1 MRILIVLVSVLGFL
15 PLSASPLTDAM
26 KAVAEKCTVDPQYAM
41 ISNCPG
47 GEDAAVQAIV
57 DRDGAAKVLPDLA
70 NAFAGK
76 DEKVALVAISY
87 LYKVKDML
95 GDIFNKP
102 SLVSGKTVDTLIKGL
117 AQNKNYVSSYVSQI
131 TTVLAT
137 LQKKDAALFK
147 VLDSHPQSV
156 TRNDGYRWSMYQG
169 RLRVFDRIKKAAK
182 DRKSEY
188 LADAALNAPEYMYNY
203 TDKEKKAI
211 CEWAKGYLDEEN
223 PRYASYGARVL
234 VLRCLG
240 TYIDDV
246 LAKAEALNA
255 EGKLANSPF
264 REALTNFTFS
274 CKEYM
279 GSAPTGT
286 PEQCAR
292 RAALVGQ

>member
-1 MRILIVLVSVLGFL
+1 MRKLICLLIFISS
-15 PLSASPLTDAM
+15 PLFASPLTDAM
-26 KAVAEKCTVDPQYAM
+26 KAVAENCTVDAQYAM
-41 ISNCPG
+41 ISNCPN
-47 GEDAAVQAIV
+47 GEDTAAQTLIDSA
-57 DRDGAAKVLPDLA
+57 GAAKVLPDLA

-76 DEKVALVAISY
+76 NEKIALVAIHY

-95 GDIFNKP
+95 GDIIKKP
-102 SLVSGKTVDTLIKGL
+102 TLVSGKTVDILIRGL
-117 AQNKNYVSSYVSQI
+117 AQNKTYVSSYASQI

-169 RLRVFDRIKKAAK
+169 RLRVFNRIKKAAQ

-188 LADAALNAPEYMYNY
+188 LADAALSAPEYMYDY
-203 TDKEKKAI
+203 TDKEKKII
-211 CEWAKGYLDEEN
+211 CEWSKSFLNDEK
-223 PRYASYGARVL
+223 PRYAAYGARVL

-255 EGKLANSPF
+255 EGKLADSPF

-274 CKEYM
+274 CKEFM
-279 GSAPTGT
+279 GSAPTGS